1 MAQMANVSQGVECL
15 ALLRRLNTFRRS
27 LLRPG
32 ITPMPEWEAEFVVSL
47 LEQIAEGNQLSERQS
62 EIVKTLAKRYSI
74 T

>member
-1 MAQMANVSQGVECL
+1 
-15 ALLRRLNTFRRS
+15 
-27 LLRPG
+27 
-32 ITPMPEWEAEFVVSL
+32 MPEWEAEFVVSL